1 MSYQQ
6 GSLRPVQRKEGR
18 VWYFRYRIEKHGER
32 VENTK
37 RIGLVSELKTESAAW
52 KKVDEMGLR
61 AEINKD
67 CTEAMTFGVMAL
79 RYLDKE
85 PHDDAVVY
93 YVKKVM
99 IPVWGNTM
107 ADDIK
112 RRDVRD
118 WLKALKDDGT
128 YSGPTTG
135 KIKGIMHAVYEYGLF
150 EEQVASNPC
159 DGWRLKGVKSTYT
172 AITITPQ
179 QTLMILRSLTDP
191 LYFALVFTVA
201 ATALR
206 ASEVIAL
213 RWADIMWDESRI
225 RINKRWRKGKDGK
238 PKTEASDSTVALG
251 PMLAHYLRTW
261 KGLSPYTADTDFVFP
276 SMVKK
281 GVVPVCASVF
291 VRNYLR
297 PAAIAAGVSIPD
309 GHRWGLHNL
318 RHSLSNWLVNSGT
331 DVKTVQTMLRHSKS
345 QTTLDLYTQG
355 DNDNKISAQEK
366 FCGLIVDQDAA
377 RETPQVIQ

>member
-67 CTEAMTFGVMAL
+67 CAEAMTFGVMAL

-150 EEQVASNPC
+150 EEQVTSNPC
-159 DGWRLKGVKSTYT
+159 DGWRLKGVEVHVHGNH
-172 AITITPQ
+172 
-179 QTLMILRSLTDP
+179 DH
-191 LYFALVFTVA
+191 A
-201 ATALR
+201 ATDAHDPAILHRSVVLR
-206 ASEVIAL
+206 VGVHRGSHGT
-213 RWADIMWDESRI
+213 SC
-225 RINKRWRKGKDGK
+225 KR
-238 PKTEASDSTVALG
+238 SD
-251 PMLAHYLRTW
+251 RTAM
-261 KGLSPYTADTDFVFP
+261 G
-276 SMVKK
+276 
-281 GVVPVCASVF
+281 
-291 VRNYLR
+291 
-297 PAAIAAGVSIPD
+297 
-309 GHRWGLHNL
+309 
-318 RHSLSNWLVNSGT
+318 RHHVG
-331 DVKTVQTMLRHSKS
+331 
-345 QTTLDLYTQG
+345 
-355 DNDNKISAQEK
+355 
-366 FCGLIVDQDAA
+366 
-377 RETPQVIQ
+377 

>member
-67 CTEAMTFGVMAL
+67 CAEAMTFGVMAL

-150 EEQVASNPC
+150 EEQVTSNPC

-179 QTLMILRSLTDP
+179 QTLMILRSVTDP

-251 PMLAHYLRTW
+251 PILAHYLRTW
-261 KGLSPYTADTDFVFP
+261 RGLSPYTADTDFVFP

-281 GVVPVCASVF
+281 GKVWLLSVPRYSTEIIYA
-291 VRNYLR
+291 RLR
-297 PAAIAAGVSIPD
+297 LQLA
-309 GHRWGLHNL
+309 
-318 RHSLSNWLVNSGT
+318 
-331 DVKTVQTMLRHSKS
+331 
-345 QTTLDLYTQG
+345 
-355 DNDNKISAQEK
+355 
-366 FCGLIVDQDAA
+366 
-377 RETPQVIQ
+377 